1 MKKYFA
7 PPEKPK
13 PLLLTHGVASDYFLI
28 AVTLLLITIIA
39 LVYIFNNRSVDQK
52 IFDVIAP
59 DISEGDIRFM
69 QSVSMLG
76 NHLFLIPVSLLF
88 ILYFFLI
95 NKKWMCIRMAVVMIS
110 SVLLLFT
117 LKNLIQ
123 RDRPASPFVEGIAN
137 FGFPSGHAFMSVTFY
152 GLLIWY
158 AATYLKNKWIQYFI
172 ILLLLLLIILIGY
185 SRIYLRVHYT
195 TDVIA
200 GYCFSYIWLILYTR
214 LIDKKEKADKP
225 I

>member
-1 MKKYFA
+1 MKKYFS

-13 PLLLTHGVASDYFLI
+13 PLLLTHGVVSNYILI
-28 AVTLLLITIIA
+28 AATLLLALIIA
-39 LVYIFNNRSVDQK
+39 LIYIFNNRSVDQK

-59 DISEGDIRFM
+59 DISEAGIRFM
-69 QSVSMLG
+69 QSVSELG
-76 NHLFLIPVSLLF
+76 HHMFLIPVSLLF
-88 ILYFFLI
+88 ILYYFI
-95 NKKWMCIRMAVVMIS
+95 IDKKWMCIRMAIVMLS
-110 SVLLLFT
+110 SVLFLFT

-123 RDRPASPFVEGIAN
+123 RGRPASPFVEGITN

-158 AATYLKNKWIQYFI
+158 TATYFKNKWIQY
-172 ILLLLLLIILIGY
+172 LIIFLLFFLILLIGY
-185 SRIYLRVHYT
+185 SRIYLRVHFT

-200 GYCFSYIWLILYTR
+200 GYCFSYIWLILCTR
-214 LIDKKEKADKP
+214 LINKIEMAEKT

>member
-1 MKKYFA
+1 MKKYFS

-13 PLLLTHGVASDYFLI
+13 PLLLTHGVVSNYILI
-28 AVTLLLITIIA
+28 AATLLLALIIA
-39 LVYIFNNRSVDQK
+39 LIYIFNNRSVDQK
-52 IFDVIAP
+52 IFDLIAP
-59 DISEGDIRFM
+59 DISETGIRFM
-69 QSVSMLG
+69 QSVSELG

-88 ILYFFLI
+88 ILYCFII
-95 NKKWMCIRMAVVMIS
+95 NKKWMCIRTAVVMLS
-110 SVLLLFT
+110 SVLFLFT

-123 RDRPASPFVEGIAN
+123 RDRPGSPFVEGITN

-158 AATYLKNKWIQYFI
+158 AATYIKNKRFQYLI
-172 ILLLLLLIILIGY
+172 ILLLFFLILLIGY

-200 GYCFSYIWLILYTR
+200 GYCFSYLWLILYTR
-214 LIDKKEKADKP
+214 LIDKKEKAEKP